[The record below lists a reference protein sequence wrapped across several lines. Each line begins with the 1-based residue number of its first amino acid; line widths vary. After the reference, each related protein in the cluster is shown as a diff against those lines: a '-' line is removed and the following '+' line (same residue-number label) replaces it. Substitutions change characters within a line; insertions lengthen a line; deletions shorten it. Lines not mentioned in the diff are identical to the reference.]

1 MFAVEWKYKDEA
13 MKIIYKH
20 FEKQLDI
27 NNNDLSESI
36 ESIIKASAHAISIT
50 CKEKVI
56 KVFAISL

>member
-1 MFAVEWKYKDEA
+1 

-20 FEKQLDI
+20 FDKQLDI